1 MNGILKVTKYQ
12 LRDYRKS
19 VGIYYSIILILA
31 VAWIIAM
38 LNTNAT
44 GYSNFSGST
53 VIFIFILGL
62 NTFKNSF
69 KFTHANNVSRK
80 RFYYGTMIAIVI
92 VSLFMAFADTIL
104 TSIFLQSG
112 YYKSNFHQIYNYV
125 SFVDDFFWS
134 FGVLLFATSIGW
146 FITMLYYRANNIMKI
161 IISIMPV
168 VFIIIFSYINSLLNG
183 KILSS
188 LISFLG
194 NILGITGE
202 VNPYNAVLSFII
214 GTIGLFALNY
224 LLIRRAPIKD

>member
-12 LRDYRKS
+12 LRDYRKA

-31 VAWIIAM
+31 LGWIIAM
-38 LNTNAT
+38 LNTNVK
-44 GYSNFSGST
+44 GYANFGST
-53 VIFIFILGL
+53 GIFIFILGL

-92 VSLFMAFADTIL
+92 VSLFMAFADTIF
-104 TSIFLQSG
+104 TSIFLEIG
-112 YYKSNFHQIYNYV
+112 NYKSNFQQIYNSV
-125 SFVDDFFWS
+125 SFVDNFFWS
-134 FGVLLFATSIGW
+134 FGLLLFATILGW
-146 FITMLYYRANNIMKI
+146 FITMLYYRANNILKI

-168 VFIIIFSYINSLLNG
+168 IIIIIFSYINTLFNG
-183 KILSS
+183 KVFKS

-194 NILGITGE
+194 SIMGVTGN
-202 VNPYNAVLSFII
+202 VNPYNAVLSF
-214 GTIGLFALNY
+214 TIGSIGLLALSY